1 MWIYFLYDFLFFSLS
16 LSLNDFD
23 NFSFFMNLDSGSIA
37 GVSEW
42 ERGEGEREEK
52 KISGYNIIISL
63 TLFSFHNCRVTDRS
77 PHLDGNREWAQR
89 AQYNKFVRESGLK
102 NWANRFSRQLLGVE
116 YLAEEAKTHEQAK
129 ILGPRVKVKT
139 VLMSSNQVRGVWA

>member
-1 MWIYFLYDFLFFSLS
+1 
-16 LSLNDFD
+16 
-23 NFSFFMNLDSGSIA
+23 MNLDSGSIA

-89 AQYNKFVRESGLK
+89 AQYNRFVRE
-102 NWANRFSRQLLGVE
+102 WVEELGQQIFATVIGGR
-116 YLAEEAKTHEQAK
+116 
-129 ILGPRVKVKT
+129 ILG
-139 VLMSSNQVRGVWA
+139 RGG